1 MSEQEQV
8 IEEVKQAPAP
18 ETAAEEVPT
27 ETPTEE
33 QAAKT
38 FTQQELDEIVQKRI
52 NKLERKMERQRIE
65 AETRAKVTQ
74 ELQQKPEVAQGKPD
88 VGNFNDYADYLEALA
103 DWKAEQKYESLR
115 QADAQKVF
123 KEKEQSEASRVS
135 ERQTE
140 LIEEGERKY
149 DDFEDVVKSDRHNY
163 SRAAFLAIL
172 ESDNKADIV
181 YHLAK
186 HPEEAD
192 KIAALPAFAQAKEI
206 GKLEDR
212 LLAKP
217 PTKTSSAPEPI
228 KPIGAKG
235 TTIAKDPKDMTDKEF
250 ADWRRRQIAQRS

>member
-1 MSEQEQV
+1 MSEQENV
-8 IEEVKQAPAP
+8 IEEVKQAPATEP
-18 ETAAEEVPT
+18 AEEIT
-27 ETPTEE
+27 ETPSEE

-38 FTQQELDEIVQKRI
+38 FTQAELDEIVQKRI

-65 AETRAKVTQ
+65 AETRAKVLQ
-74 ELQQKPEVAQGKPD
+74 EVAAKPEVVQGKPD
-88 VGNFNDYADYLEALA
+88 VSQYTDYADYLEALA
-103 DWKAEQKYESLR
+103 DWKAEQKFSSLE
-115 QADAQKVF
+115 QARAQKAAQ
-123 KEKEQSEASRVS
+123 EKQQSEASRVS

-140 LIEEGERKY
+140 LVEEGERKY
-149 DDFEDVVKSDRHNY
+149 DDFEDVVKSDKHNY
-163 SRAAFLAIL
+163 SQAAFLAIL

-217 PTKTSSAPEPI
+217 PKRASSAPEPV
-228 KPIGAKG
+228 KPIGSRSASE
-235 TTIAKDPKDMTDKEF
+235 KDPSDMTDKEF
-250 ADWRRRQIAQRS
+250 AAWRKRQIAARG